1 MDLSSQWEVGGEVWV
16 KLELSQAGVGV
27 RVQSGDGWCW
37 FPSRVS
43 IDPIK
48 MISVYS
54 SRGSYIYNAINIY

>member
-43 IDPIK
+43 IRGAGLTLG
-48 MISVYS
+48 SVEL
-54 SRGSYIYNAINIY
+54 AAFL